1 MGFSISASAGPLAFS
16 GIPCRVNQLFTDL
29 MNNWK
34 SSYWSFND
42 QSKLGGTRVVGAC
55 GDSFFSTSMRALI
68 DSSPMARGQWKL
80 GHWGWDISKEAAM
93 VLQLGAQ
100 GRWVIGPR

>member
-34 SSYWSFND
+34 SSYWSFDD

-55 GDSFFSTSMRALI
+55 GDSFFSASTRALI

-100 GRWVIGPR
+100 ERWVIGPR

>member
-34 SSYWSFND
+34 SSYWSFDD

-55 GDSFFSTSMRALI
+55 GDNFFSTSMRALI
-68 DSSPMARGQWKL
+68 DSSPMARQWKL
-80 GHWGWDISKEAAM
+80 GHWEWDISKEAAM

-100 GRWVIGPR
+100 ERWVIGPR